1 MSLLDHRISQR
12 VVRRPASLPPRPWA
26 AGGFGPTLRMARMMM
41 LGIEGGERAV
51 ERGQRFRAVGT
62 GYLGRPLA
70 VWTVV
75 GILPDVDPL
84 PSAQLLCESDR
95 TLRKTL
101 SVSVLTDRRRFVR
114 LS

>member
-1 MSLLDHRISQR
+1 MNPLDHRVPLPIA
-12 VVRRPASLPPRPWA
+12 RRPSLPGSA
-26 AGGFGPTLRMARMMM
+26 AVGGFGPTLRMARMM
-41 LGIEGGERAV
+41 LGEPGGDRAV
-51 ERGQRFRAVGT
+51 ERGQRFRAVET
-62 GYLGRPLA
+62 GYLGRPPA